1 LIPGVACF
9 YGLSHLT
16 APSFAPRITAVGKLY
31 NHVERRYGRDSYYGY
46 RFVPDGGNP
55 VNIETDIIL
64 PNWDSPAIFN
74 GRTFRVVYL
83 DSNERSLKNEAIDIA
98 ILSGKDAGFHD
109 FVDARPSEDWL
120 GIPVGAAL
128 FAFGFLGLRYMEDD
142 SNSEASD
149 DDDLPSV

>member
-1 LIPGVACF
+1 
-9 YGLSHLT
+9 
-16 APSFAPRITAVGKLY
+16 
-31 NHVERRYGRDSYYGY
+31 
-46 RFVPDGGNP
+46 VPDGGNP

-109 FVDARPSEDWL
+109 FVDARPSGDWL